1 MKRPRP
7 TPAAVSACAR
17 TRQQLLQ
24 AAGEVFAEVG
34 FRDAT
39 VRAICERAGANI
51 AAVNYHFRDKE
62 ALYAEV
68 LRYSQEQA
76 LKKYPPSLGV
86 PAHAAPEKRLEAFVR
101 SLLLR
106 MFDEGPIAWHGK
118 LMVREMIDPTAAL
131 GQLAKEKF
139 RPLADELHTIVSQLL
154 GCRRKDERV
163 RLAGCSVV
171 SQCVFYHHCRPVVN
185 YLFPEQKF
193 DARGIEQLTAH
204 ITRFSLAALKALAC
218 DRSRPPAKR

>member
-7 TPAAVSACAR
+7 NPTAAVCAE
-17 TRQQLLQ
+17 TRQQLLE
-24 AAGEVFAEVG
+24 AAGEVFAGVG
-34 FRDAT
+34 FRNAT

-51 AAVNYHFRDKE
+51 AAVNYHFRDKD

-86 PAHAAPEKRLEAFVR
+86 RAGAAPEKRLAAFVR
-101 SLLLR
+101 SLLFR
-106 MFDEGPIAWHGK
+106 MFDDGPIAWHGK

-131 GQLAKEKF
+131 GRLAKEKF
-139 RPLADELHTIVSQLL
+139 RPLADELHGIISELL
-154 GCRRKDERV
+154 GCPRKDERV

-193 DARGIEQLTAH
+193 DARGIEQLAVH
-204 ITRFSLAALKALAC
+204 ITRFSLAALKELAR
-218 DRSRPPAKR
+218 DRRT

>member
-1 MKRPRP
+1 MKRPCS
-7 TPAAVSACAR
+7 TPAAVSACAE
-17 TRQQLLQ
+17 TRQQLLA

-34 FRDAT
+34 FRNAT

-51 AAVNYHFRDKE
+51 AAVNYHFQDKE
-62 ALYAEV
+62 TLYAAV

-76 LKKYPPSLGV
+76 LKKYPPALGM
-86 PAHAAPEKRLEAFVR
+86 PLTAPPEQRLEAFVR

-118 LMVREMIDPTAAL
+118 LMVREMVDPTPAL
-131 GQLAKEKF
+131 SRLAKEKF
-139 RPLADELHTIVSQLL
+139 RPLADELNTIVSQLL
-154 GCRRKDERV
+154 GCRRHDRRV

-171 SQCVFYHHCRPVVN
+171 SQCVFYHHCRPVVH
-185 YLFPEQKF
+185 YLFPQQKF

-204 ITRFSLAALKALAC
+204 ITRFSLVALKELAR
-218 DRSRPPAKR
+218 DHVRPTAKR